1 MRVWFVDILVV
12 VDVEKRI
19 TIRYAPCVIQA
30 GFHNGVDIIAI
41 FRICE
46 NRIRGQKLIQLGV
59 WFRRARAQMIE
70 RVLETIFGREYLAI
84 RAALRIK

>member
-1 MRVWFVDILVV
+1 MEIRS
-12 VDVEKRI
+12 

-30 GFHNGVDIIAI
+30 GFHNGVEIIAL

-59 WFRRARAQMIE
+59 WLRRARAQMIE

-84 RAALRIK
+84 LAALRIE